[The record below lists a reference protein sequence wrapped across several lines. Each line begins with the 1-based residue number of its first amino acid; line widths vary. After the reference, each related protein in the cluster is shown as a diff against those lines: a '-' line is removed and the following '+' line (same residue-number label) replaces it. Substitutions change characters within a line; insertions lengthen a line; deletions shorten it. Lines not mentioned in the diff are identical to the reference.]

1 MTERKPREISF
12 ASWIDQRIAEAA
24 DQGAFDDL
32 PGAGKPI
39 PRRSGGTEA
48 WLQDFLRREGV
59 SADDLLPAP
68 LRLRKEA
75 ERLAGTVGDLNSE
88 DEVREVVRGLNLRIL
103 EWRRIPT
110 GPPVFLRLVGEEAM
124 VARWRDARHR
134 PSAPAPGA
142 RPYPDPHP
150 DPDPPRRRPWWRRG
164 RALRPGV
171 PQRPRRQL
179 GPVGQPQLGQ
189 GAADVAL
196 DGPLGQDQ
204 PAGDRPVGE
213 AVGDEFR
220 YLPFAPGQRIAGSD
234 GLLELTGEAPGP
246 AGRAGHVQAARLGGS
261 LPGEVSGLR

>member
-110 GPPVFLRLVGEEAM
+110 GPPVYLRLVDEEAM
-124 VARWRDARHR
+124 VSRWRDARR
-134 PSAPAPGA
+134 GPPAPAPPAG
-142 RPYPDPHP
+142 PHP
-150 DPDPPRRRPWWRRG
+150 EPPPRRPWWRRR

-234 GLLELTGEAPGP
+234 GLLELTGEP
-246 AGRAGHVQAARLGGS
+246 AGLASRAGHVQAARLGGS

>member
-1 MTERKPREISF
+1 MTERKPPEISF
-12 ASWIDQRIAEAA
+12 ASWIDQQINEAA
-24 DQGAFDDL
+24 ERGAFDDL
-32 PGAGKPI
+32 PGAGQPLPK
-39 PRRSGGTEA
+39 RREAGDGQA
-48 WLQDFLRREGV
+48 WLRDYLSREGV
-59 SADDLLPAP
+59 SAEELLPLP
-68 LRLRKEA
+68 LRLRKEV
-75 ERLAGTVGDLNSE
+75 ERLGGSVGDLNSE
-88 DEVREVVRGLNLRIL
+88 DEVREVVRGLNRRIL

-196 DGPLGQDQ
+196 DGPL
-204 PAGDRPVGE
+204 
-213 AVGDEFR
+213 
-220 YLPFAPGQRIAGSD
+220 
-234 GLLELTGEAPGP
+234 
-246 AGRAGHVQAARLGGS
+246 
-261 LPGEVSGLR
+261 